1 MEIILFC
8 HTCVKSSINLIP
20 VLLSPLS
27 NTVRIFYLSICSHW
41 NKYPIL
47 QHNLSPLIQ
56 SSTIQLLRFPFSFF
70 LMPVYWFALS
80 QTNNINKPHAI
91 LIFIILHLLVYPAS
105 NGYNSYMD
113 RDTESIGGIK
123 NPMLPTRQLFYASLI
138 LDAIAIVLSSII
150 SLYFVLGIV
159 AYILASRAYSFRGI
173 RLKQYPV
180 IGYLT
185 VIFFQGAVTFFLVM
199 HGSSN
204 DKSLTVP
211 VFAMIGASLLI
222 GGFYPLTQIYQHQQ
236 DKADGVTT
244 LSLLLGYKGTFIFTG
259 IIYFLAVTTLAYQLI
274 STLQQTSF
282 FIIQIFFIPV
292 LVYFLWWFK
301 QVALKHTAANFV
313 NTMRMTVLA
322 SVCTNAAFITLFLI
336 EKL

>member
-1 MEIILFC
+1 M
-8 HTCVKSSINLIP
+8 H
-20 VLLSPLS
+20 
-27 NTVRIFYLSICSHW
+27 
-41 NKYPIL
+41 
-47 QHNLSPLIQ
+47 
-56 SSTIQLLRFPFSFF
+56 SSTIQLLRFHFSFF

-80 QTNNINKPHAI
+80 QTDTINKAHAV

-113 RDTESIGGIK
+113 RDTESVGGIK
-123 NPMLPTRQLFYASLI
+123 NPMQPTKQLFYFTLL
-138 LDAIAIVLSSII
+138 LDGIAIALSFLI

-159 AYILASRAYSFRGI
+159 AYILASRAYSYRGI

-180 IGYLT
+180 IGYST

-199 HGSSN
+199 HGCSSN
-204 DKSLTVP
+204 KTLAVP
-211 VFAMIGASLLI
+211 LYAMIAASLLI

-236 DKADGVTT
+236 DKEDGVTT
-244 LSLLLGYKGTFIFTG
+244 LSLLLGYKGTFIFTA
-259 IIYFLAVTTLAYQLI
+259 IIYLFAISTLAYQLI
-274 STLQQTSF
+274 STLQQNSF

-292 LVYFLWWFK
+292 LVYFFWWFR
-301 QVALKHTAANFV
+301 QVTLKHTAANFV
-313 NTMRMTVLA
+313 NTMRMTMLA